1 MNNDGF
7 LTRPK
12 IEIISGLLAG
22 SCSTIVA
29 HPLDV
34 IKIRLQLS
42 ESKKATS
49 FENLRL
55 ITQKINQSAERERVE
70 YLKKNANSWNLV
82 RLILSRYKS
91 PHLVLQYYRG
101 ITPNL
106 VGNMSGWSIYF
117 ALYGEFKQ
125 IFGDSKT
132 TANYFTSSALA
143 GILTTILTN
152 PIWVLKTRIL
162 GTRKAE
168 KHAYSS
174 LYDGIRKI
182 TQQEGIRSFWSGMIP
197 SLFLVSQSSL
207 QFTFYDHLKHFQL
220 FKATSPGDMRKRL
233 TTAEY
238 ICTSAA
244 SKIMSMVIT
253 YPFQVVRS
261 NLQNYKVWERRTIL
275 GIASVIWH
283 REGITGFYKGIS
295 ANMIRV
301 VPSTCVTF
309 VVYESIKH
317 FLNSG
322 PVGPT

>member
-7 LTRPK
+7 LTRPR

-22 SCSTIVA
+22 SCSTLVA

-42 ESKKATS
+42 ENKNATP
-49 FENLRL
+49 FENLKL
-55 ITQKINQSAERERVE
+55 ITQKISQDAESERVE
-70 YLKKNANSWNLV
+70 YLKKNASRNLI
-82 RLILSRYKS
+82 RLILSSSKS
-91 PHLVLQYYRG
+91 LHLLQQYYRG
-101 ITPNL
+101 LTPNL

-125 IFGDSKT
+125 IFGDKKT
-132 TANYFTSSALA
+132 TANYFSSSALA
-143 GILTTILTN
+143 GMLTTVLTN

-162 GTRKAE
+162 STRKTE

-182 TQQEGIRSFWSGMIP
+182 IKQEGIRSFWSGMIP

-220 FKATSPGDMRKRL
+220 STPIIPGETRQRL
-233 TTAEY
+233 STTEY
-238 ICTSAA
+238 ICTSAT
-244 SKIMSMVIT
+244 SKIMSMAIT
-253 YPFQVVRS
+253 YPFQVIRS
-261 NLQNYKVWERRTIL
+261 NLQNYKAWEKRTLL
-275 GIASVIWH
+275 GIASAIWH
-283 REGITGFYKGIS
+283 REGVTGFYKGIS

-317 FLNSG
+317 FLNRG
-322 PVGPT
+322 PVVLI